1 MRKFYLQNSI
11 GVRKDLQLKS
21 FFFNSPK
28 GLGLSNKANY
38 EQLGDGFYA
47 NSFLEA
53 EQINIVGEIAF
64 LESAY
69 DDFQD
74 LIDWIYSGYD
84 LSFIYAPD
92 GSTEYYCD
100 IDIDYIEKEEIDN
113 ETGCLHCPVSF
124 LGKTAWYKTT
134 PTILNFT
141 IDPDADYMK
150 FDFITES
157 RFPRGNS
164 YNAIDVSTSGHYPAY
179 IKLTIDGAI
188 SNPVIS
194 LVNNVTGAII
204 GKVDLTGTTVES
216 GEILMYSSVPENSYI
231 KILSADGAYTDLVD
245 SIDLSYDN
253 FFGVPFNASCSLKLE
268 FTGSPTEATI
278 YLYNYWRSV

>member
-28 GLGLSNKANY
+28 GLGLSNKSNY

-113 ETGCLHCPVSF
+113 ETGCLVCPVSF
-124 LGKTAWYKTT
+124 LGKTPWYKST
-134 PTILNFT
+134 PTNFDFE
-141 IDPDADYMK
+141 IDPNANYMK
-150 FDFITES
+150 FDWLMES

-164 YNAIDVSTSGHYPAY
+164 YNAIDVTATGHYPSY
-179 IKLTIDGAI
+179 IKLTIGGAI
-188 SNPVIS
+188 TSPVVK
-194 LVNNVTGAII
+194 LLNNATGAIL
-204 GKVDLTGTTVES
+204 GQMDLTGITVET
-216 GEILMYSSVPENSYI
+216 GEILMYSSVPGNSYI
-231 KILSADGAYTDLVD
+231 KVLGTDGVYTDLSD
-245 SIDLSYDN
+245 SLNLAYDN
-253 FFGVPFNASCSLKLE
+253 FFSIPLGVSCSLKLE
-268 FTGSPTEATI
+268 FTGSPTMANISTYEYRRA
-278 YLYNYWRSV
+278 V

>member
-53 EQINIVGEIAF
+53 EQINIVGDIAF
-64 LESAY
+64 LESEY
-69 DDFQD
+69 DDFKD

-113 ETGCLHCPVSF
+113 ETGCLVCPVSF
-124 LGKTAWYKTT
+124 NGKTPWYKSS
-134 PTILNFT
+134 PVILNFEL
-141 IDPDADYMK
+141 DPDVDYMK
-150 FDFITES
+150 FDWIMES

-164 YNAIDVSTSGHYPAY
+164 YNTIDVSAAGHYSSY
-179 IKLTIDGAI
+179 IKMTI
-188 SNPVIS
+188 
-194 LVNNVTGAII
+194 TGAITDPI
-204 GKVDLTGTTVES
+204 VKLINKATNEILGQLDLTGVTVDT
-216 GEILMYSSVPENSYI
+216 GEVLMYSSVPGNSYI
-231 KILSADGAYTDLVD
+231 KILGTDGVYTDLSD
-245 SIDLSYDN
+245 SINLTYDN
-253 FFGVPFNASCSLKLE
+253 FFGVPRNTACSLKLE
-268 FTGSPTEATI
+268 FTGTTATATI
-278 YLYNYWRSV
+278 YVHEYRRAV